1 MVITPMQTM
10 PVLAAFWP
18 PFKIKP
24 YYHILF
30 DCQASIAF
38 SLPQTITYPSA
49 AYLNQHRS
57 CPAWKLLVAKDAI
70 AVEQSA
76 GL

>member
-1 MVITPMQTM
+1 MITPMQTM

-18 PFKIKP
+18 PFRMKP

-38 SLPQTITYPSA
+38 LLPQTITYPSA
-49 AYLNQHRS
+49 AYLKQHR
-57 CPAWKLLVAKDAI
+57 AYHGWKLLVAKDAV

-76 GL
+76 GS